1 MIFLENCY
9 IVFICVFCLFKI
21 YEKKFF
27 LVLKNLILCVFINMK
42 IKKIECIVC
51 DFFLMLNSIGNC
63 YIY

>member
-27 LVLKNLILCVFINMK
+27 LVLKNLILCVFYKYEN
-42 IKKIECIVC
+42 
-51 DFFLMLNSIGNC
+51 
-63 YIY
+63 